1 MIYTGMPYKI
11 VWAVEAEEDLRLLL
25 EYLSQNWN
33 NKIALEYLDILEKNI
48 QRIKNSPKLH
58 VLINKELK
66 IRKCVITEQN
76 SLYYNFEEN
85 KITLLRI
92 FDTRQNPDTL
102 KF

>member
-1 MIYTGMPYKI
+1 MSYNVEWT
-11 VWAVEAEEDLRLLL
+11 VEAEEDLRFLL

-33 NKIALEYLDILEKNI
+33 NRIALEYLDILEKNI

-66 IRKCVITEQN
+66 IRKCVISEQN
-76 SLYYNFEEN
+76 SLYYNFEAN

-102 KF
+102 KFLMK